1 MKKDLADLE
10 TWAKVTATLP
20 MNTLRVKLEAAWVNQ
35 EEKYTYIVHV
45 ISDGQT
51 DILLLNSLL

>member
-35 EEKYTYIVHV
+35 EEKYIYIVHVHV

-51 DILLLNSLL
+51 DILL

>member
-1 MKKDLADLE
+1 MPVGRSEKKNAMKKDLADLE

-35 EEKYTYIVHV
+35 EEKYI
-45 ISDGQT
+45 
-51 DILLLNSLL
+51 

>member
-20 MNTLRVKLEAAWVNQ
+20 MNTLLKGKLEAAWVNQ
-35 EEKYTYIVHV
+35 EEKYI
-45 ISDGQT
+45 
-51 DILLLNSLL
+51 